1 MECALFAETLP
12 VPTYTMVPGC
22 VITAG
27 GSFVVVYSKL
37 QRARQYSLAHSN
49 VESAPPAGT
58 RTVSWLECD
67 HCGLSLRQLLQKG
80 NHQRGYCPAV
90 HGT

>member
-37 QRARQYSLAHSN
+37 QRGRQYYLANSN
-49 VESAPPAGT
+49 VESVVPAGT
-58 RTVSWLECD
+58 RNVSWLECD
-67 HCGLSLRQLLQKG
+67 
-80 NHQRGYCPAV
+80 P
-90 HGT
+90 